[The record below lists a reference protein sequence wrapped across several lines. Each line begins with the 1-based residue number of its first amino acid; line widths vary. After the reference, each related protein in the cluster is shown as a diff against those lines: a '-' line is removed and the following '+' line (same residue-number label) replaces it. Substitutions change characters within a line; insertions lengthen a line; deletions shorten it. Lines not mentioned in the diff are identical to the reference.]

1 MSLNKIV
8 ADAIDANEAE
18 GVINRHSAINLAVPQ
33 VLADGE
39 LTEMCVRG
47 HLSKVIASSCKRRA
61 RELAEKDSGQSSM
74 FGLRDAHVLDHG
86 EGVIKRTEA
95 LTREEFRGIIRIR
108 QDQVVADFAYL
119 KRLRDAE
126 METRAI
132 WDRNPNWTWGQVEA
146 AYARQTAKAA
156 A

>member
-1 MSLNKIV
+1 MSLSKIV
-8 ADAIDANEAE
+8 AEAIDANEVE

-39 LTEMCVRG
+39 MTEMCVRS
-47 HLSKVIASSCKRRA
+47 HLSKVIATSCKKRA

-95 LTREEFRGIIRIR
+95 LTREEFLGIIRVR
-108 QDQVVADFAYL
+108 QDQVVAAMAYL

-126 METRAI
+126 RETRAV
-132 WDRNPNWTWGQVEA
+132 WDRYPTWTWGQVET
-146 AYARQTAKAA
+146 AYARKTAKAA
-156 A
+156 

>member
-18 GVINRHSAINLAVPQ
+18 GVINRHSAINQAVPQ
-33 VLADGE
+33 VLADE
-39 LTEMCVRG
+39 DMTEMCVRS
-47 HLSKVIASSCKRRA
+47 HLSKVIATNCKKRA
-61 RELAEKDSGQSSM
+61 RELAEADSSQSSM

-108 QDQVVADFAYL
+108 QDQVVADMAYL
-119 KRLRDAE
+119 KRLGE
-126 METRAI
+126 
-132 WDRNPNWTWGQVEA
+132 VEK
-146 AYARQTAKAA
+146 AYARQTARAA
-156 A
+156 